1 MTTLLE
7 EINKTKKL
15 CRLGDL
21 VSINEQSI
29 SGSFPYKEI
38 EYIDTSSVTQNNF
51 DKPQILKVNE
61 APSRAKRLVKDGDT
75 IISTVRPNLKHF
87 GFIKNPKANTVVS
100 TGFAVVR
107 AKKIDPLY
115 LYSYLTQ
122 NPITLKLSA
131 IAEATTT
138 TFPAF
143 RPEIL
148 EEMEIEVP
156 DLPVQKRVGE
166 ILRAYDAKIENNT
179 FIIKN
184 LELMAQTI
192 FDEWFLKLHF
202 PGHQNTNATE
212 DTDWEIPKGWRV
224 GKFTDYISVL
234 GGGTPSTTVQKYW
247 NGEIPFFTPKDV
259 GDGFYSLKTE
269 KHLTKDGLENCNS
282 KLYSPNTVFIT
293 ARGTV
298 GKIALSGTS
307 MAMNQS
313 CYALQGKNAL
323 SSFFVLLLTRNLIK
337 ELQQVAIGGVFDTIT
352 TSTFEHTEILMPEQS
367 LIKKFDD
374 VIKPIFNQILSLNL
388 ENQILNNSR
397 DQLLAKLI

>member
-7 EINKTKKL
+7 KINNTKQL
-15 CRLGDL
+15 YRLGDL
-21 VSINEQSI
+21 VSINEHSV
-29 SGSFPYKEI
+29 SSNFLYKEI

-51 DKPQILKVNE
+51 ARPQVLKTNE

-100 TGFAVVR
+100 TGFVVVSP
-107 AKKIDPLY
+107 KKIDPLY

-143 RPEIL
+143 RPEVL

-156 DLPVQKRVGE
+156 DLQVQKRVGE
-166 ILRAYDAKIENNT
+166 ILRAYDEKIENNN

-184 LELMAQTI
+184 LELMTQTI

-202 PGHQNTNATE
+202 PGYENENLTKNRIE
-212 DTDWEIPKGWRV
+212 VIPKGWEV

-269 KHLTKDGLENCNS
+269 KNLTIDGLENCNS
-282 KLYSPNTVFIT
+282 KLYPPNTVFIT

-313 CYALQGKNAL
+313 CYALQGKNNL

-352 TSTFEHTEILMPEQS
+352 TSTFEHTEILMPEGS
-367 LIKKFDD
+367 LIRKFND
-374 VIKPIFNQILSLNL
+374 VIKPIFDKVLSLNL
-388 ENQILNNSR
+388 ENQLLNNSR
-397 DQLLAKLI
+397 DRLLAKLI